1 MIKIAVC
8 DDEPFMRAEMA
19 SRISGYMEENKIPCQ
34 LHCFGG
40 GGEILGSDMAFDIL
54 FLDIQMEGMDGMEAA
69 RLMRARGYG
78 GMLIFITVL
87 KEEVFEAFEVRAFDY
102 LVKPLED
109 SRFKRTMG
117 RTLAALV
124 QEPGNCLVVKRGICV
139 RQSLLHRSF
148 TVRSLAGRFIS
159 TRRMGWL
166 WITMIN
172 WRIWKNVWTAGF
184 SGATEATS

>member
-1 MIKIAVC
+1 MNADMTVQIMLTVTIKRLSV
-8 DDEPFMRAEMA
+8 RARNVLPIFVPIRCA
-19 SRISGYMEENKIPCQ
+19 TPVSN
-34 LHCFGG
+34 
-40 GGEILGSDMAFDIL
+40 SDGLVPVIVQDYKSLEVLMLAY
-54 FLDIQMEGMDGMEAA
+54 MDGMEAA

-124 QEPGNCLVVKRGICV
+124 QEPGNCLVVQKGNLCQAIP
-139 RQSLLHRSF
+139 F
-148 TVRSLAGRFIS
+148 TQIIYCEVLGRKVYILQNDGLV
-159 TRRMGWL
+159 MDYYDIL
-166 WITMIN
+166 
-172 WRIWKNVWTAGF
+172 
-184 SGATEATS
+184 

>member
-117 RTLAALV
+117 R
-124 QEPGNCLVVKRGICV
+124 KRGICV